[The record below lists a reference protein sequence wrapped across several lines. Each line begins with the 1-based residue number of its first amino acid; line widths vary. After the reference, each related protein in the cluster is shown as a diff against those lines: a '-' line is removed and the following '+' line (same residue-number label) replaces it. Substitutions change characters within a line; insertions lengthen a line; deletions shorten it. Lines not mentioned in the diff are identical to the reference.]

1 VPAKKSQVTMLK
13 EAMMAMDEDAA
24 IAYHQKLSSENSD
37 NTLIES
43 VIQAMARDIKKRF
56 KKGDVIALDQA
67 RRFISFTKKTERLD
81 NLHKMGGFAYGLI
94 RKYEG
99 KNGGEQVLK
108 MARKLRLFYEQ
119 TLSNTF
125 PKKP

>member
-1 VPAKKSQVTMLK
+1 MQKSQVTVLK
-13 EAMMAMDEDAA
+13 EVVMAMDENAA
-24 IAYHQKLSSENSD
+24 IAYHQKLLSENSD

-43 VIQAMARDIKKRF
+43 AIQAMARDIKKRF
-56 KKGDVIALDQA
+56 KNGDVIALDQA
-67 RRFISFTKKTERLD
+67 KRFITLAKRTEGLN

-99 KNGGEQVLK
+99 KNDGEQVLK

-119 TLSNTF
+119 TLSNKF
-125 PKKP
+125 PKKQ